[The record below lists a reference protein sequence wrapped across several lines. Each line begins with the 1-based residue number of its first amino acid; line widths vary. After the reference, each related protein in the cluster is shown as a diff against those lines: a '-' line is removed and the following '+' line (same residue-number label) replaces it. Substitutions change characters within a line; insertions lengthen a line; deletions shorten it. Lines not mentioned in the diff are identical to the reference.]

1 MPLANT
7 DLYHIAWVVDDL
19 ELSMKAFGSTGLQWA
34 TPTVRTVKVQTPT
47 TAITEFSIF
56 VTYSIHDPMHVEL
69 IQKCPGSPWDHVPN
83 GGPHHLG
90 WWSHDFKKSISDLVS
105 DGHKLESWMV
115 DADGQPARFA
125 YFQNPLGQRIE
136 IVDIAARPQLQAWW
150 AGMQYPS

>member
-1 MPLANT
+1 MPLDNT
-7 DLYHIAWVVDDL
+7 DLDHIAWVVDDL

-34 TPTVRTVKVQTPT
+34 TPTIRTVKVQTPT

-90 WWSHDFKKSISDLVS
+90 WWSHDFKKSIAFFMFFSFIKISIMPPYISFTIGALSRLFNTIPIDVCLYFS
-105 DGHKLESWMV
+105 KLNSYLL
-115 DADGQPARFA
+115 PK
-125 YFQNPLGQRIE
+125 
-136 IVDIAARPQLQAWW
+136 
-150 AGMQYPS
+150 